1 MLDIKIIRENPEKI
15 KQACQNKQV
24 EVDIDGLLKIDQE
37 KRSLIKENEE
47 LKSEHNKLSQKIA
60 LVKGEEKQELINQ
73 AKNLVKKIQSSS
85 QDLEEKQVKF
95 EKLIRLIPNPPLEEV
110 KKGKG
115 EQDNRI
121 LRKWGKIPRRSFVAQ
136 DHVVLGEK
144 LDLIDT
150 KRAAQ
155 VSGSRFAYLKN
166 KLVLLEFAL
175 IQFSFNFLTQKGFTP
190 ILPPTMIKKEPMAAM
205 GYLERGEEEVYRTVQ
220 DNLYL
225 VGTGEQSVGPMHM
238 NEILDELPRR
248 YVAFSSCFRREAGS
262 YGRDVKGILRV
273 HQFDKIEMFSFS
285 SPLKSREEHQFL
297 LSLEEKLVQLLKIP
311 YQVMDICSGDLG
323 DPAAAKYDIECWLPG
338 QKRYRETHSTSN
350 CTDFQSRRLNIR
362 FRNSQGQLEYVHT
375 LNGTVFALGR
385 ILIAIMEN
393 YQQADGSI
401 KVPKVLQK
409 YTGFKKVN

>member
-1 MLDIKIIRENPEKI
+1 MLDIKIIRQNPEKI
-15 KQACQNKQV
+15 KKACQDKQV
-24 EVDIDGLLKIDQE
+24 KVDLDELLKIDQE
-37 KRSLIKENEE
+37 KRNLIKENEK
-47 LKSEHNKLSQKIA
+47 LKSAHNKLSQKISQ
-60 LVKGEEKQELINQ
+60 LKGEAKQELITE
-73 AKNLVKKIQSSS
+73 AKNLVKKIQTSN
-85 QDLEEKQVKF
+85 QALEEKQTRFKQ
-95 EKLIRLIPNPPLEEV
+95 LMLLIPNPPLAEV

-121 LRKWGKIPRRSFVAQ
+121 LRKWGKIPQRSFVAQ

-150 KRAAQ
+150 KKAGQ

-175 IQFSFNFLTQKGFTP
+175 IQFSFNFLTQKGFVP
-190 ILPPTMIKKEPMAAM
+190 VLPPVMIKKEPMAAM
-205 GYLERGEEEVYRTVQ
+205 GYLERGVEEVYRTVQ

-225 VGTGEQSVGPMHM
+225 VGTGEQSIGPLHM
-238 NEILDELPRR
+238 NEILDKLPRR
-248 YVAFSSCFRREAGS
+248 YVAFSPCFRREAGS

-297 LSLEEKLVQLLKIP
+297 LSLEEKLVQSLKIP

-350 CTDFQSRRLNIR
+350 CTDFQSRRLNIK
-362 FRNSQGQLEYVHT
+362 FRNSEGELEYVHT

-409 YTGFKKVN
+409 YTGFKKIN